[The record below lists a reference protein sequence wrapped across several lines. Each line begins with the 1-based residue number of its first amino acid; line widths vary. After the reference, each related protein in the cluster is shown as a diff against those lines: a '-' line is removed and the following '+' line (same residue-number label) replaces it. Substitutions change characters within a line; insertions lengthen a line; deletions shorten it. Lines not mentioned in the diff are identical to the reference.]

1 MVVRGT
7 VVDVTK
13 TNWIF
18 IKPDSLC
25 FDYNYKLLLLLAGGY
40 ILIARSWL
48 IKSMQK

>member
-7 VVDVTK
+7 VVAVTK
-13 TNWIF
+13 TNWMF
-18 IKPDSLC
+18 IKPDSFC
-25 FDYNYKLLLLLAGGY
+25 FGYNYQPLLLLARGY